1 MTTSRKL
8 RTMLARVMLIGISLF
23 VGLLL
28 AEGLTRILFP
38 QLAPRTARLTKF
50 WKYDSRYGWAH
61 NPGASGYF
69 ETFGVQAFVTINS
82 KGFRGPEI
90 EHARDQKRQRVL
102 VLGDS
107 YVWGYG
113 VKDDEVFTER
123 LRAAMPEVEI
133 VNMGVS
139 GYGTDQELLL
149 YRDEGYKYQA
159 DLVIIIV
166 TENDPIGNLLTQQ
179 YVVYGKPAFQL
190 QDGDKDGE
198 LTLVNQPVPRTPWW
212 KHTLTNLATQS
223 YVLTAANR
231 HLYSKA
237 IEGSAA
243 SVAQKKDGDGGS
255 AATPTGLRQFP
266 RTPEEKITARLL
278 VELRREISARQGEG
292 KLLVVFTE
300 EMTGSQEMA
309 QYLTP
314 FGISCLDL
322 EEHIDHK
329 DEALHLP
336 DDFHWNAEGH
346 KRVAEILATHLG
358 KRLE

>member
-8 RTMLARVMLIGISLF
+8 RTMLARAMLIVISLF

-50 WKYDSRYGWAH
+50 WKHDSRYGWAH

-69 ETFGVQAFVTINS
+69 ETFGIQAFVTINS

-90 EHARDQKRQRVL
+90 EHARDPKRQRVL

-123 LRAAMPEVEI
+123 LRNAMPEVEI
-133 VNMGVS
+133 VNLGVS

-149 YRDEGYKYQA
+149 YRDEGYKYKA
-159 DLVIIIV
+159 DLVIIVV

-190 QDGDKDGE
+190 KGGDEDGE
-198 LTLVNQPVPRTPWW
+198 LTLVNQPVSRTPLW
-212 KHTLTNLATQS
+212 KRALTNLATQS

-237 IEGSAA
+237 IEGSVASMAQKENGGGYSIAA
-243 SVAQKKDGDGGS
+243 SA
-255 AATPTGLRQFP
+255 GLGQFP

-278 VELRREISARQGEG
+278 VELRREISARQGDG

-300 EMTGSQEMA
+300 EMTGSREMA
-309 QYLTP
+309 EYLTP

-322 EEHIDHK
+322 EDYLNPK

-346 KRVAEILATHLG
+346 KRVAEVLATHLG
-358 KRLE
+358 KYLE